1 MKLVI
6 EMDAFL
12 KDKVRVFG
20 FWYVLVY
27 IVTVCFGM
35 FYFGWY
41 SIEGLFPLKLY
52 PFLFAEK
59 MAKWISKKDNNEICP
74 PKEVER
80 DFKRMFFIVAIMAM
94 ICVVI
99 YKFTGISFIWLII

>member
-1 MKLVI
+1 MKSVI

-27 IVTVCFGM
+27 IVTVCLGM

-59 MAKWISKKDNNEICP
+59 MAK
-74 PKEVER
+74 
-80 DFKRMFFIVAIMAM
+80 
-94 ICVVI
+94 
-99 YKFTGISFIWLII
+99 

>member
-1 MKLVI
+1 MVCISIYCYSMFWDVLFWMVFNRRIVPFKVI
-6 EMDAFL
+6 
-12 KDKVRVFG
+12 
-20 FWYVLVY
+20 
-27 IVTVCFGM
+27 
-35 FYFGWY
+35 
-41 SIEGLFPLKLY
+41 